1 MMLTI
6 LIILCLG
13 TSFYAG
19 YRRGLMLQ
27 LVYGL
32 GYVAS
37 FVVAQSQYKALGKK
51 LELLV
56 PYPAPTE
63 KTSLVLFDKNLI
75 FDLDKAFYAGFA
87 FILIVFIG
95 WLLTRFV
102 GMLCYG
108 LTFRPVIQKGN
119 DLAGGVLNALLTVV
133 GLTLCLT
140 LLAMVPLDFI
150 QNLFKKSSLARFL
163 VDSTPIISNLLHNWW
178 ITKIIL

>member
-1 MMLTI
+1 MLTI
-6 LIILCLG
+6 LIIICLG

-27 LVYGL
+27 LVYGA
-32 GYVAS
+32 GYVLS
-37 FVVAQSQYKALGKK
+37 FIVAQNKYKSLGKK

-87 FILIVFIG
+87 FVLIVFIG
-95 WLLTRFV
+95 WLLTRFI
-102 GMLCYG
+102 GILFYH
-108 LTFRPVIQKGN
+108 LTFMPIIKQGN
-119 DLAGGVLNALLTVV
+119 DLAGAALNTLLTLV
-133 GLTLCLT
+133 GLTLFLT
-140 LLAMVPLDFI
+140 LFAMLPIDFI
-150 QNLFKKSSLARFL
+150 QNLFKKSWLARTL
-163 VDSTPIISNLLHNWW
+163 VDSTPLISSWLNNWW

>member
-1 MMLTI
+1 MLTI
-6 LIILCLG
+6 LIIICLG

-27 LVYGL
+27 LVYGA
-32 GYVAS
+32 GYIISFMVAHS
-37 FVVAQSQYKALGKK
+37 KYKSLGKK

-87 FILIVFIG
+87 FVLIIFIG
-95 WLLTRFV
+95 WLITRFIGV
-102 GMLCYG
+102 LCYR
-108 LTFRPVIQKGN
+108 LTFIPIIKEGN
-119 DLAGGVLNALLTVV
+119 DLAGALLSTVLTLV
-133 GLTLCLT
+133 GLTMILT
-140 LLAMVPLDFI
+140 LLAMLPIDFI
-150 QNLFKKSSLARFL
+150 QNLFKKSWLARTL
-163 VDSTPIISNLLHNWW
+163 VDSTPLVSSWLNNWW

>member
-1 MMLTI
+1 MLTI

-19 YRRGLMLQ
+19 YRRGLLLQ
-27 LVYGL
+27 VIYAV
-32 GYVAS
+32 GYTISFMVAKS
-37 FVVAQSQYKALGKK
+37 YYKTIGKK
-51 LELLV
+51 IELFI

-63 KTSLVLFDKNLI
+63 KTTLVLFDKNLI

-95 WLLTRFV
+95 WLLTRFI

-108 LTFRPVIQKGN
+108 LTFMPIIKEGN
-119 DLAGGVLNALLTVV
+119 DLAGAVVNTLLALV
-133 GLTLCLT
+133 GLTLFLT
-140 LLAMVPLDFI
+140 LLAMLPVDFI
-150 QNLFKKSSLARFL
+150 QSLFKKSSLARFL
-163 VDSTPIISNLLHNWW
+163 VNSTPFISSWINDWW